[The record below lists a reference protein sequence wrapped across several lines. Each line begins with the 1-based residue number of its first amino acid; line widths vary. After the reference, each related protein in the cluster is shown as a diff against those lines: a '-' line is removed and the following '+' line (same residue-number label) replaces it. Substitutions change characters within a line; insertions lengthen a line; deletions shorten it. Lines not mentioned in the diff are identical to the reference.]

1 MLFVCNPK
9 ILHKHRFQFLLG
21 PINSKEKLKTMLMQK
36 FGLTNKDLYVM
47 LWYFLLWS
55 IVINRFF
62 ANKLPV
68 TLTQLGFLTKIAH
81 KKWIY

>member
-1 MLFVCNPK
+1 
-9 ILHKHRFQFLLG
+9 
-21 PINSKEKLKTMLMQK
+21 MLMQK